1 MCSFRLPSVA
11 DLDEHLSLGE
21 KFQGGRQR
29 GRQDLPHPR
38 VRGVAAG
45 HPKNLGRS
53 AVTLEKVN
61 EVLILGEHD
70 RVRFASRKE
79 DLGVDRAVETQLLDV
94 QDHEIELLREPSRQG
109 GRELCINPDRR
120 AASTG

>member
-1 MCSFRLPSVA
+1 MVVDDA
-11 DLDEHLSLGE
+11 DLVGFAGLPPEHEPPLIVDADAVQPL
-21 KFQGGRQR
+21 Q
-29 GRQDLPHPR
+29 
-38 VRGVAAG
+38 VATQ
-45 HPKNLGRS
+45 S
-53 AVTLEKVN
+53 FETVN